1 MLLGLAGHRKKFRF
15 YSEAESNPGVLSYK
29 HDLTQA
35 VESGVACVC
44 WRVDNTAAGGADSML
59 RT

>member
-15 YSEAESNPGVLSYK
+15 YSEAESNPGVLSYN

-35 VESGVACVC
+35 VESGGE
-44 WRVDNTAAGGADSML
+44 RISEL
-59 RT
+59 